1 VVDEVL
7 EAAVVEAE
15 LVVDVEEQ
23 EERQGGLVV
32 DVGEQEERREV
43 LLVRSC
49 GGDWLD
55 VKKGCLK
62 TDK

>member
-1 VVDEVL
+1 MVDEVL
-7 EAAVVEAE
+7 EGAVVGAE
-15 LVVDVEEQ
+15 LVVDVGEQ

-49 GGDWLD
+49 GGDW
-55 VKKGCLK
+55 
-62 TDK
+62 